1 MITAGNNP
9 RYHPIVSGMLF
20 SLLHD
25 PILLTTLDPPTET
38 LTTLSPVEAIQA
50 VQTLLTNTDP
60 APTLVSTVLSPIASS
75 LYVLLST
82 LLNLR
87 TADPTLRES
96 VRGLLFSWGRVVPTD
111 EAVAIL
117 WACIDGEGGYWTVDF
132 SGNVKRVEKCV
143 YTWLINPGYSFEPKA
158 GERFVIGSIHT

>member
-1 MITAGNNP
+1 MITKGSNP
-9 RYHPIVSGMLF
+9 RYHPIVSSVFF

-25 PILLTTLDPPTET
+25 PILLTTLGSSTET
-38 LTTLSPVEAIQA
+38 VTTLSPVEAIQA

-117 WACIDGEGGYWTVDF
+117 WACIEGEGGYWAVDF
-132 SGNVKRVEKCV
+132 TGNAKRVEKCV
-143 YTWLINPGYSFEPKA
+143 YT
-158 GERFVIGSIHT
+158 